1 LKAHANGSTNANRSK
16 LANRSKH
23 EHLKAHANRSMKA
36 HAKRSKHEHLKAH
49 ANRSKHE
56 HRGVRSTRKHEN
68 WCHPLLVC
76 HGHVIERLSPKLQ
89 YVMSMF

>member
-1 LKAHANGSTNANRSK
+1 MKAHANGSTNANRSK
-16 LANRSKH
+16 LAN
-23 EHLKAHANRSMKA
+23 
-36 HAKRSKHEHLKAH
+36 RSKHEHLKAH